1 VASSLFRLLVD
12 YVAQISDWGSIQRV
26 EGISVIL
33 FERLIRYLI
42 FTSAPPRKGF
52 RKINGGKLDSI
63 SSADIKKKKLNGH
76 VNKDKN
82 ENE

>member
-33 FERLIRYLI
+33 FERLIRSLI
-42 FTSAPPRKGF
+42 FGVLERLT
-52 RKINGGKLDSI
+52 
-63 SSADIKKKKLNGH
+63 
-76 VNKDKN
+76 V
-82 ENE
+82 EN